1 MNESRRRQLQDMIEE
16 ATSNNGNRTYL
27 HILSQY
33 RLLVSNPQRFRVS
46 LQNVLTFLSSCLFA
60 LSSCLFAMNSSG
72 DDQCGASNRD
82 GYARSSNP

>member
-60 LSSCLFAMNSSG
+60 MNSSG